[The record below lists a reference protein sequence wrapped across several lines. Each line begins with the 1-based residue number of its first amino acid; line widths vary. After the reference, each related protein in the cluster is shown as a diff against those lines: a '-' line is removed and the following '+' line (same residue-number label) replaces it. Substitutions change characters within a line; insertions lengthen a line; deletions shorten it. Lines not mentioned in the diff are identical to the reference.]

1 MPHKKHIK
9 KQFHKLS
16 IQFKCIQHAYIC
28 PIVITWFVLPLLI
41 MLIYNKYGL
50 SPTLYRW
57 IIRLYQ
63 MFSPFLSIWCPLI
76 FSGESIEGDGH
87 ELLYI
92 NKKIKAGIFM
102 LHFMLYCVVLAV
114 PFIVFSFIS
123 SNMPLEYLRVV
134 IECFFYCGSCYTI
147 VYLLRSI
154 PLTFMLVIAY
164 TLSATYS
171 NNGEKNFLCYCDSNP
186 ISKDILLHSYL
197 PLALTGILLWISGVL
212 INSNTERLC

>member
-1 MPHKKHIK
+1 ME
-9 KQFHKLS
+9 
-16 IQFKCIQHAYIC
+16 IC

-41 MLIYNKYGL
+41 VLIYNKYGL

-114 PFIVFSFIS
+114 TFIVLSFIN
-123 SNMPLEYLRVV
+123 SNMLLEYLRVV
-134 IECFFYCGSCYTI
+134 IECFFYCGACYTV
-147 VYLLRSI
+147 VYLLCSI

-164 TLSATYS
+164 TLFATYS
-171 NNGEKNFLCYCDSNP
+171 NNGGKNFLCYCDSNP

-197 PLALTGILLWISGVL
+197 PLALTGILL
-212 INSNTERLC
+212 